1 MRFPLAGTPL
11 GRRFSS
17 ASVGCRGGKAA
28 QVRQWPL
35 ASRNSQLHFQHC
47 ISAAK
52 VATMHASALPL
63 PLPLALP

>member
-28 QVRQWPL
+28 SLPQVRQWPL

-52 VATMHASALPL
+52 VATMPASALPL
-63 PLPLALP
+63 P